1 MLLKVKNLPANTKDT
16 RDEGSISGSGRSP
29 CKNDIF
35 HRTRTKK
42 KKCKKAKWLSEKAL
56 QTAEKRIK
64 VKGKGKRER
73 YIQLNAESQRIP
85 RAEKQA
91 FLSEQ
96 CKEIKENNRMVKTRN
111 LFKKLGDTKGM
122 FPWQAQ

>member
-1 MLLKVKNLPANTKDT
+1 MQVHNIEQEVITKT
-16 RDEGSISGSGRSP
+16 IP
-29 CKNDIF
+29 
-35 HRTRTKK
+35 KK
-42 KKCKKAKWLSEKAL
+42 KKSKRAKWLSEEDLKI
-56 QTAEKRIK
+56 AEKRREAK
-64 VKGKGKRER
+64 EKRR
-73 YIQLNAESQRIP
+73 YTHLNAEFQRIAK
-85 RAEKQA
+85 RNKKA